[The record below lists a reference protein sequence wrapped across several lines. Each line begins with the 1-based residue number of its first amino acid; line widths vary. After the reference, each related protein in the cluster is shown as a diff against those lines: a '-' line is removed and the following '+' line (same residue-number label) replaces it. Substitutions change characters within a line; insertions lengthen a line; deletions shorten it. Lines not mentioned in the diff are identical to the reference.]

1 MKLRTCLLTLA
12 MVLLASSAW
21 AGWVMHQQT
30 AGGTS
35 TVYLQNNMMRAGM
48 GAHGMIYDLNQGTVT
63 MLSPTRK
70 IYWTGHPQELKQQMD
85 QALDS
90 RMEQALQSVPPEQRE
105 QMRAMMAQR
114 MGRGG
119 MGGPGG
125 PSRQRPAPKVEVK
138 ATGEYQT
145 IAGYKARKYQVYVN
159 GRLRQDMWLADLPG
173 FGKEL
178 DMDKM
183 MELVHSMRPPA
194 MGRAPGLGWRVSP
207 PMLALWK
214 KGMPL
219 MIVDHG
225 RRGSQ
230 EVMKVT
236 KVENKSL
243 DKSMFLPPAGYKR
256 VDFSQMMR

>member
-1 MKLRTCLLTLA
+1 MKLRISLLTLA

-30 AGGTS
+30 AGGAS

-63 MLSPTRK
+63 MLSPGRK
-70 IYWTGHPQELKQQMD
+70 IYWTGRPQELKQQMD

-90 RMEQALQSVPPEQRE
+90 RMEQALKNVPPEQRAR
-105 QMRAMMAQR
+105 MRAMMSQR

-119 MGGPGG
+119 PGG
-125 PSRQRPAPKVEVK
+125 PNRQRPAPRVEVK
-138 ATGEYQT
+138 ATGDYKQ

-159 GRLRQDMWLADLPG
+159 GRLRQDMWMADLPG

-194 MGRAPGLGWRVSP
+194 MGRAPSLGWRVSP
-207 PMLALWK
+207 PMLELWK

-219 MIVDHG
+219 KIVEY
-225 RRGSQ
+225 RRGASQ
-230 EVMKVT
+230 EVMEVT

-243 DKSMFLPPAGYKR
+243 DKGLFLPPAGYKR
-256 VDFSQMMR
+256 VDFAQMVR